1 MLKSVI
7 KASLKYFSPQSAYED
22 KQHSKRK
29 EISSRPWFSTSLVTP
44 GSAAGSLLH
53 KLSLQGKEAA
63 MAKTL
68 NSSYSPLIRVKTE
81 PCATVSRTQSLP
93 ENGTCGAQTLDV
105 TRKEEAPRSSH
116 TQLGREAAETL
127 IKTEDVDDGQTEATE
142 QNRSLGHITSLVAD
156 YSDSDSDP
164 GP

>member
-1 MLKSVI
+1 
-7 KASLKYFSPQSAYED
+7 
-22 KQHSKRK
+22 
-29 EISSRPWFSTSLVTP
+29 
-44 GSAAGSLLH
+44 
-53 KLSLQGKEAA
+53 

-81 PCATVSRTQSLP
+81 LCATVSRTQSLP
-93 ENGTCGAQTLDV
+93 ENSTCDTQTLDV
-105 TRKEEAPRSSH
+105 TQKEEATRSSPA
-116 TQLGREAAETL
+116 QLGRETTERF
-127 IKTEDVDDGQTEATE
+127 IKTTEEVDDGLTEATE

>member
-1 MLKSVI
+1 
-7 KASLKYFSPQSAYED
+7 
-22 KQHSKRK
+22 
-29 EISSRPWFSTSLVTP
+29 
-44 GSAAGSLLH
+44 
-53 KLSLQGKEAA
+53 

-81 PCATVSRTQSLP
+81 LCATVSRSLSLP
-93 ENGTCGAQTLDV
+93 ENGSCGTQTSGV
-105 TRKEEAPRSSH
+105 TQKEEAPRSSPA
-116 TQLGREAAETL
+116 QRGREATERL
-127 IKTEDVDDGQTEATE
+127 IKTTEDVDDGLTEATE